1 MIYGSVRKWGM
12 RMYTH
17 VYARNV
23 HFNGA
28 NDDNLWNGR
37 YPICGLSHKF
47 PRALDLTNNGDLR
60 LFKPHKSRY
69 HGDMLG
75 YFFGHFD
82 QLGIAGNI

>member
-1 MIYGSVRKWGM
+1 MGYA
-12 RMYTH
+12 H

-23 HFNGA
+23 HFNRA

-60 LFKPHKSRY
+60 
-69 HGDMLG
+69 
-75 YFFGHFD
+75 
-82 QLGIAGNI
+82 